1 MSRRTYRVPV
11 DHTVTF
17 QRVIWVEADSPEE
30 AETAARAK
38 ACTFTWDSQASEYYV
53 KRAVPDPNAPRVDI
67 VV

>member
-11 DHTVTF
+11 ERVTTF
-17 QRVIWVEADSPEE
+17 KRYVYVEADSPEE
-30 AETAARAK
+30 AEDAALK
-38 ACTFTWDSQASEYYV
+38 KVNTLVWQHQETESYV